1 MTLNIDNIVDDMK
14 TIVLKAYSSYLPIV
28 DDICTKHIS
37 ESELEYL
44 LDRMLDYTFDN
55 RFLLLFKRI
64 CRAYYELY
72 PKLIISEI
80 KAHKEMWEN
89 SV

>member
-1 MTLNIDNIVDDMK
+1 
-14 TIVLKAYSSYLPIV
+14 
-28 DDICTKHIS
+28 
-37 ESELEYL
+37 
-44 LDRMLDYTFDN
+44 MLDYTFDN